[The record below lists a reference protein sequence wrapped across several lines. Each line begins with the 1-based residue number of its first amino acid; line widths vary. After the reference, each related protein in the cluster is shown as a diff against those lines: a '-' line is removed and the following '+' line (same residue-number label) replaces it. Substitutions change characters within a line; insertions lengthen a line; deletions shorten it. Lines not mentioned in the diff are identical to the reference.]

1 MINSAEQSRGAP
13 IVRLATEADLAAI
26 NDIYNYYVLHS
37 TATYQIDP
45 ATAQERRAWF
55 SAHGAKH
62 PITVIEYA
70 GGPVAGWASL
80 SPFHSRAAFARTV
93 ENSVYVDCARQRQ
106 GLGKILLA
114 DSIDRARAL
123 KHHTIIAAID
133 SAQAGSLALHQLMGF
148 TEAGHLK
155 EAGFKFGRW
164 LDVVYLQLML

>member
-1 MINSAEQSRGAP
+1 MSRSAGQSRGTP

-45 ATAQERRAWF
+45 ATAEERRAWF
-55 SAHGAKH
+55 AAHGGKH
-62 PITVIEYA
+62 PVTVIEYA
-70 GGPVAGWASL
+70 GGPVLGWASL
-80 SPFHSRAAFARTV
+80 SPFHNRAAFDRTV
-93 ENSVYVDCARQRQ
+93 ENSVYVDCQQQRR
-106 GLGKILLA
+106 GLGKMLLA

-123 KHHTIIAAID
+123 QHHTIIAAVD
-133 SAQAGSLALHQLMGF
+133 SAQAGSLALHQSMGF

-155 EAGFKFGRW
+155 EAGYKFKRW